1 MRLDG
6 TVPRALHL
14 SHADHGLNLQ
24 KHWHRK
30 TLEACIGA
38 PPPPHIMAG
47 QQAMAVAL
55 AGAKAAVL
63 KDADINDAAQRRGPA
78 HSLCA
83 QNNEAVIPLAAM
95 TIQSGYTVNTDRD

>member
-1 MRLDG
+1 M
-6 TVPRALHL
+6 
-14 SHADHGLNLQ
+14 
-24 KHWHRK
+24 
-30 TLEACIGA
+30 EACIGA
-38 PPPPHIMAG
+38 PPPHIMAG